1 MRPTVKLYRL
11 KLDLTK
17 YIEEHHFVFDRVF
30 DEATTNEGVSE
41 DIANYSIVV
50 PRGSPT
56 AGICG
61 LSGDKGHLLRIW
73 PNGQWQNLHAGRAQL
88 HRHCDSGLRSGAP
101 SSYLS
106 VYRNEQAGPEW
117 GSLHCTGVLPGN
129 LQRCLV

>member
-73 PNGQWQNLHAGRAQL
+73 PNGQWQNLHDDRPTQRGNWSHPRSWPISPCEQRYL
-88 HRHCDSGLRSGAP
+88 RPPGKGSFTSLLLIDS
-101 SSYLS
+101 
-106 VYRNEQAGPEW
+106 N
-117 GSLHCTGVLPGN
+117 
-129 LQRCLV
+129 